1 MTTAQKQ
8 HLACL
13 VVDYIAADARN
24 DAAARNRA
32 WFEAVVSYAYCSE
45 ATFARRV
52 KSARQAT
59 TQPPTEAT
67 Q

>member
-1 MTTAQKQ
+1 MTTAQKN
-8 HLACL
+8 HLASL
-13 VVDYIAADARN
+13 VVDYIAADMRS

-52 KSARQAT
+52 KAVRKAT
-59 TQPPTEAT
+59 TQPPIGAT

>member
-1 MTTAQKQ
+1 MTAAQKE
-8 HLACL
+8 HLATL

-32 WFEAVVSYAYCSE
+32 WFEAVFIYAYCSE

-52 KSARQAT
+52 KAARKA
-59 TQPPTEAT
+59 A
-67 Q
+67 